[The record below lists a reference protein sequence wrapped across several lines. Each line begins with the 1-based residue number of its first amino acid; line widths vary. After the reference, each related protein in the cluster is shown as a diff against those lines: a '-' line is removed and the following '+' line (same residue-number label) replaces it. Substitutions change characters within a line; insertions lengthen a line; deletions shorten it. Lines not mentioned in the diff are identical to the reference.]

1 MGRSLRLFVSLCKQ
15 HEKTDANRFDGGQ
28 MISAPT
34 ATGRN
39 VVQM

>member
-1 MGRSLRLFVSLCKQ
+1 MGRSLRLFVNLCEHHKM
-15 HEKTDANRFDGGQ
+15 TDANRFDGGQ